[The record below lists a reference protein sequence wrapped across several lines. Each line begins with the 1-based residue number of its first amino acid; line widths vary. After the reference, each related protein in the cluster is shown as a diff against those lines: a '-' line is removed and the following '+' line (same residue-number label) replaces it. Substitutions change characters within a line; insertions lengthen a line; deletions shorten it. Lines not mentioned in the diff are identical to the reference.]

1 MAEDYPRQ
9 SKNRRGSQLSQPS
22 LSMGLSEHKRFFNVV
37 LAGSNES
44 AHEGLSNIGSIRLSE
59 LKNVVNFESLKK
71 LKFN

>member
-1 MAEDYPRQ
+1 
-9 SKNRRGSQLSQPS
+9 
-22 LSMGLSEHKRFFNVV
+22 MGLSEHKRFFNVV